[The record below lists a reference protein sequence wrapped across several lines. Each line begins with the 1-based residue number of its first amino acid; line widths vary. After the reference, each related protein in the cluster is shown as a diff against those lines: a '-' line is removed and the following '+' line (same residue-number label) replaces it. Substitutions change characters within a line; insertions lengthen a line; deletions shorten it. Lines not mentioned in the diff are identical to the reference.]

1 MAVYVLIL
9 LAASVYILIRILKRN
24 ECEDSCTLEV
34 GNEEPFGAER
44 GDRQDR

>member
-9 LAASVYILIRILKRN
+9 LAVSVYVIFRLLNRN
-24 ECEDSCTLEV
+24 ECQDSCTLEV
-34 GNEEPFGAER
+34 KDEEPFGAER

>member
-9 LAASVYILIRILKRN
+9 LAVSVYITFRILNRK

-34 GNEEPFGAER
+34 KDEKPFGAER

>member
-1 MAVYVLIL
+1 MAVYVLIVV
-9 LAASVYILIRILKRN
+9 AVSVYVLFRILKRN

-34 GNEEPFGAER
+34 EDEKPFGTER

>member
-9 LAASVYILIRILKRN
+9 LAVLVYVIFRFLN
-24 ECEDSCTLEV
+24 GSECEDSCTLEV
-34 GNEEPFGAER
+34 KDEEPFGVER

>member
-9 LAASVYILIRILKRN
+9 LAVSVYVIFRLLNRN
-24 ECEDSCTLEV
+24 ECQDSCTLEV
-34 GNEEPFGAER
+34 EDEEPFGAER

>member
-9 LAASVYILIRILKRN
+9 LAVSVYVIFRFLNRK
-24 ECEDSCTLEV
+24 ECKDTCTLEV
-34 GNEEPFGAER
+34 GNEEPFRVER

>member
-9 LAASVYILIRILKRN
+9 LAVSVYVVFRLLNRK

-34 GNEEPFGAER
+34 KDEEPFGAER

>member
-9 LAASVYILIRILKRN
+9 LAVSVYVVFRLLNRK
-24 ECEDSCTLEV
+24 ECEDSCNLEV
-34 GNEEPFGAER
+34 KDEEPFRAER